1 MSEKKVV
8 MRIRAL
14 YKRFGAQSVLQ
25 GIDLDIYAGEKIAI
39 IKFASVLG
47 EIAAQFA
54 QGITPSFD
62 LKPFALSRFN
72 R

>member
-14 YKRFGAQSVLQ
+14 HKRFGAQSVLQ

-39 IKFASVLG
+39 IG
-47 EIAAQFA
+47 
-54 QGITPSFD
+54 G
-62 LKPFALSRFN
+62 LSLIHI
-72 R
+72 